1 MITPTT
7 LSEQLLFSTVR
18 IETNTKNGIHG
29 TGTGF
34 FFRIKIDENR
44 HLPLIITNKHVTADA
59 KAGQFFLHERDTT
72 KESPTPSGQSFVV
85 GFDNFESRWIGHPNS
100 NVDLCAMPFGP
111 IGAQSESQ
119 GKNPFSISLGEDVIW
134 SDDDLSTLSAVED
147 VVMIGYPIGL
157 WDEKN
162 NLPIFRRGI
171 TATHP
176 AIDFQGRSEGVIDI
190 AVFPGSSGSPVLL
203 LNENGIYHDKKTN
216 ANVIG
221 HRSVFLGVLY
231 AGPIWTTEGNVVV
244 REIPT
249 NQHIFAQVPVMI
261 NLGYMI
267 KAKEVLSLAQHIK
280 DIFLKDNST

>member
-1 MITPTT
+1 
-7 LSEQLLFSTVR
+7 
-18 IETNTKNGIHG
+18 
-29 TGTGF
+29 
-34 FFRIKIDENR
+34 
-44 HLPLIITNKHVTADA
+44 
-59 KAGQFFLHERDTT
+59 
-72 KESPTPSGQSFVV
+72 
-85 GFDNFESRWIGHPNS
+85 
-100 NVDLCAMPFGP
+100 
-111 IGAQSESQ
+111 
-119 GKNPFSISLGEDVIW
+119 
-134 SDDDLSTLSAVED
+134 
-147 VVMIGYPIGL
+147 
-157 WDEKN
+157 
-162 NLPIFRRGI
+162 
-171 TATHP
+171 
-176 AIDFQGRSEGVIDI
+176 
-190 AVFPGSSGSPVLL
+190 